1 MGHKAEYFS
10 EPLLLAHLLG
20 GIRMAAGVAGFHCGD
35 ED

>member
-10 EPLLLAHLLG
+10 EPLLRAHLLG
-20 GIRMAAGVAGFHCGD
+20 GIRMAAGVAPFRCGR